1 MKLNKSLLK
10 KVIRESIEES
20 MSDKD
25 KLKTNFLST
34 FNRSIIMQAYELCY
48 SIPELD
54 FKQIVREMIDDL
66 TDSVSFQNQLHDYV
80 NNLSTILHSGKQE
93 FFYIEDENLETDIH
107 MDFVFKTIADITQ
120 NIVDYYVN
128 MFVAIGE
135 GK

>member
-1 MKLNKSLLK
+1 MQLNKSLLK

-20 MSDKD
+20 MGDKD

-34 FNRSIIMQAYELCY
+34 FDRSFIMQAYELCY
-48 SIPELD
+48 TIPELD
-54 FKQIVREMIDDL
+54 FKQIVREMIVDL
-66 TDSVSFQNQLHDYV
+66 TDSVFFQNQLHDYV

-93 FFYIEDENLETDIH
+93 FYIEDENLETDIH